1 MMCRPSSNIRGRVR
15 FPTHRISRAVSV
27 AFLCGLTLLQSSL
40 LCQGQGQPA
49 KTAPS
54 SKPYRFTADWFSAD
68 IPKWEKYLA
77 PFKGKPN
84 LCYLEI
90 GVFEGRSVV
99 WMLENILTHPTARF
113 TCIDPFFGDLM
124 ARFKENLKISGSLDK
139 ATIIKGFS
147 QKKLKDLAPDSFHI
161 IYIDGSH
168 SAADVLADA
177 VLSWPLLKNGG
188 LLIFDDYAWRPE
200 IPLELRPQP
209 AIEVFLTAY
218 RNRLEVLDLSY
229 QAIFKKKDIP
239 PGDMLVIGDYRYDWW
254 EKELFSLKTGAH
266 ISLSVRERILF
277 ERLLASRKFGETQY
291 SPPPELVA
299 DKRFAALL
307 NKLKIS
313 LR

>member
-1 MMCRPSSNIRGRVR
+1 MMRRPSSNVRGRVP
-15 FPTHRISRAVSV
+15 FPTHRFSRAVSV
-27 AFLCGLTLLQSSL
+27 AFLCGLTLLQSSP
-40 LCQGQGQPA
+40 LCQSQGQPA

-54 SKPYRFTADWFSAD
+54 SKPYRFTADWFSPD

-77 PFKGKPN
+77 QFRGKPN
-84 LCYLEI
+84 LRYLEI

-124 ARFKENLKISGSLDK
+124 ARFVENLKISGSLDK

-147 QKKLKDLAPDSFHI
+147 QDKLKDLAPDSFHI

-168 SAADVLADA
+168 AAADVLVDA

-188 LLIFDDYAWRPE
+188 ILIFDDYGWHPE
-200 IPLELRPQP
+200 IPLEVRPQ
-209 AIEVFLTAY
+209 AAVEAFLTAY

-239 PGDMLVIGDYRYDWW
+239 PGDMLVIGNYRYDWW
-254 EKELFSLKTGAH
+254 KKELFSLKTGAH
-266 ISLSVRERILF
+266 TPLSVKERVLF
-277 ERLLASRKFGETQY
+277 ERLLSSRKFGEIQF

-307 NKLKIS
+307 NRLKIS